1 MIRLV
6 VLGDIGAGK
15 SHIAKLF
22 GYPVFNADLEVSKI
36 YKTNKIIFKKIKKKI
51 PGFFSSFPINKN
63 EMIEAISSNKI
74 NLKKITNIVHPK
86 VRLVLKKFLR
96 KNKNKKFVI
105 LDIPLILENKLNKKS
120 DILIFVQSKKSEINK
135 RLKKRKNFNKK
146 LLRRFKEIQLP
157 LELKKKKSKFI
168 IKNNFTYNSVNKS
181 VNYILKKLKND

>member
-135 RLKKRKNFNKK
+135 RLKKRKNFNKILIEK
-146 LLRRFKEIQLP
+146 FKNIQLP
-157 LELKKKKSKFI
+157 LDYKKKKSQFI
-168 IKNNFTYNSVNKS
+168 IKNKFNEKS
-181 VNYILKKLKND
+181 VKNSIQYILKTIL